1 VAILTK
7 TYHLYKFG
15 QLRDNFGMCRLFGFR
30 SIFNN
35 QVHSSLVH
43 AENALG
49 NLSQKH
55 RDGWGVAYYLDEVP
69 HLIKSVNCA
78 FDDHIF
84 HKVSG
89 VVSSQNVVAHIRYAT
104 NGSST
109 ILNSHPFQFGKW
121 IFAHNGN
128 IKNFDKHKEKLL
140 KLVDKDHCAHILG
153 STDSEIIFHI
163 ILSELKRNNLLY
175 SSANS
180 KTQISKYTQCLKNS
194 LEAIC
199 NIIGELTDRDDADPK
214 ESYLTFILTNGS
226 TYFAFQGGQP
236 LHYSTHKSLCPER
249 ETCKFFDV
257 SCENK
262 SSLDEKVNH
271 LLISSEPL
279 VGDNIWTK
287 MNFGELVCLDSDM
300 TLGKEKFPLPLSKS

>member
-1 VAILTK
+1 MAILAK
-7 TYHLYKFG
+7 TYHLYIFSL
-15 QLRDNFGMCRLFGFR
+15 LRDNYGMCRLFGFR

-35 QVHSSLVH
+35 QLHSSLVH

-55 RDGWGVAYYLDEVP
+55 RDGWGVAYYLAEVP

-128 IKNFDKHKEKLL
+128 IKNFEKHKESLL
-140 KLVDKDHCAHILG
+140 KLVNKEHIGHILG

-163 ILSELKRNNLLY
+163 ILSDLKKNNLLY
-175 SSANS
+175 TNTNQSSD
-180 KTQISKYTQCLKNS
+180 ILKYIQCLKNS
-194 LEAIC
+194 LKTIC
-199 NIIGELTDRDDADPK
+199 NIIGELTDRDDAAPK
-214 ESYLTFILTNGS
+214 ESYLTFILTNGPM
-226 TYFAFQGGQP
+226 YFAFQGGQP
-236 LHYSTHKSLCPER
+236 LHYSTYKDLCPER
-249 ETCKFFDV
+249 DTCKFFNN
-257 SCENK
+257 SCESK
-262 SSLDEKVNH
+262 SNSNDKVNH
-271 LLISSEPL
+271 LIISSEPL
-279 VGDNIWTK
+279 VGDNIWTR
-287 MNFGELVCLDSDM
+287 MNFAELICLDNDM
-300 TLGKEKFPLPLSKS
+300 TLIKEKLSLPLSKN